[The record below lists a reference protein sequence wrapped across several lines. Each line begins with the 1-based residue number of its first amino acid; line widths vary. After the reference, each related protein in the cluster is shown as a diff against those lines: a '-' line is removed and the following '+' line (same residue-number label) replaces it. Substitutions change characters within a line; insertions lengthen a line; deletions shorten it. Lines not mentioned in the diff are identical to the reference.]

1 MSPNQKDPINEC
13 TNPPSLHEN
22 MAENREKIQILNSK
36 MRSTITLLAN
46 KLWIYASEKK
56 MWECG
61 SHAQWTVWV
70 SDEDNVMSLVFSQ
83 KDSLHYYSNLLDDLN
98 EIVDQI

>member
-1 MSPNQKDPINEC
+1 MNA

-22 MAENREKIQILNSK
+22 MAENHWKNTDLEFKNEKY
-36 MRSTITLLAN
+36 TTLLAN

-61 SHAQWTVWV
+61 LLHAQWTVWV
-70 SDEDNVMSLVFSQ
+70 SDEDNVMSLVFS
-83 KDSLHYYSNLLDDLN
+83 KRFSTLLFKSTWRP
-98 EIVDQI
+98 

>member
-46 KLWIYASEKK
+46 KL
-56 MWECG
+56 
-61 SHAQWTVWV
+61 
-70 SDEDNVMSLVFSQ
+70 
-83 KDSLHYYSNLLDDLN
+83 
-98 EIVDQI
+98 